1 MESLG
6 HADLLNPSSLRGSV
20 AVSASRERRTSGQQL
35 AFGAAETHLTCR
47 ADMGL
52 NGFCAVPVGS
62 PTAAEL
68 LAGLASQ
75 TDSAAITTPTK
86 QPKTGV
92 PLHNGGVVS
101 PSATVEGSHANALGH
116 TPNGYPTQMKGLA
129 GVTGGPMYPLTSRA
143 CLMENGDRTA
153 HEKCPLLMRRING
166 DLKARQAQQQK
177 RRGGENRDMGS
188 GTLNG
193 LITGSLGLGS
203 SVDQVSASGE
213 SDFKR
218 RRLADGIVAHKSSE
232 ASRVAQAVSPL
243 WDTVN
248 CGNGSNQ
255 MTINHVHCVTAQSPI
270 TPHTNQHNEHKVAS
284 SGPEEATA
292 PSQTSPIEAHCILT
306 PPSPAGA
313 GWSAD
318 HIARQYI
325 VPCMKYY
332 GICVKDNFLGPQ
344 LGGRVLEEVEVLN
357 RSGKF
362 RGGQLVSQ
370 KSIPSRNI
378 RGDQIAWVE
387 GREPGSETIGALMAY
402 IDEAVM
408 HSAANG
414 QLGDCVINGR
424 TKAMVACYPG
434 NGAGYVRHVDNPN
447 GDGRCITCIY
457 YLNKNWDVKKQGGL
471 LQIYPEGKNVVA
483 NIEPLFDRLLI
494 FWSDR
499 RNPHE
504 VKPAYA
510 TRYAIT
516 VWYFDAKERAEAKE
530 KYRLATGQ
538 KGVQVPV
545 TQNSRT

>member
-6 HADLLNPSSLRGSV
+6 HTDLLSPSSSRGPV
-20 AVSASRERRTSGQQL
+20 ERGTSGQQ
-35 AFGAAETHLTCR
+35 THR

-52 NGFCAVPVGS
+52 NGLRAAPVGS

-75 TDSAAITTPTK
+75 TDSPAITTPTK
-86 QPKTGV
+86 QSKTGV
-92 PLHNGGVVS
+92 PLYSGGVVS
-101 PSATVEGSHANALGH
+101 PSATVEGSHAGVLAH
-116 TPNGYPTQMKGLA
+116 TPNGYKAQLKAVEA
-129 GVTGGPMYPLTSRA
+129 GVTGDPVYPLTSRA
-143 CLMENGDRTA
+143 NLVENGDWTA
-153 HEKCPLLMRRING
+153 SEKCPLAMRRING
-166 DLKARQAQQQK
+166 DLKARQVQQQK
-177 RRGGENRDMGS
+177 RRGGENRDS
-188 GTLNG
+188 ETLYG
-193 LITGSLGLGS
+193 VTTGSLGLGN
-203 SVDQVSASGE
+203 SVDPVFALEE
-213 SDFKR
+213 SDSKR
-218 RRLADGIVAHKSSE
+218 RRLADGSAAHKSTE
-232 ASRVAQAVSPL
+232 ASRGTRAGAPV
-243 WDTVN
+243 TVT
-248 CGNGSNQ
+248 GSSSHSNQ
-255 MTINHVHCVTAQSPI
+255 MTQSNNHVHCVTPQSPF
-270 TPHTNQHNEHKVAS
+270 TPHTNQHGHKVPPLGPPAAS
-284 SGPEEATA
+284 SQNIPTEANSIPT
-292 PSQTSPIEAHCILT
+292 L
-306 PPSPAGA
+306 PPPAGTA
-313 GWSAD
+313 GWSAERM
-318 HIARQYI
+318 ALQYI

-344 LGGRVLEEVEVLN
+344 LGDRVLEEVEVLN
-357 RSGKF
+357 QSGKF

-370 KSIPSRNI
+370 KNIPSRSI

-387 GREPGSETIGALMAY
+387 GREPGCTHIGALMAH
-402 IDEAVM
+402 IDKAVM

-414 QLGDCVINGR
+414 QLGNCVINGR
-424 TKAMVACYPG
+424 TKGMVACYPG

-457 YLNKNWDVKKQGGL
+457 YLNKNWDVKTQGGM

-483 NIEPLFDRLLI
+483 SIEPLFDRLLI

-504 VKPAYA
+504 VKPAYS

-538 KGVQVPV
+538 KGIQVPV

>member
-20 AVSASRERRTSGQQL
+20 AVSAPQETEASSRQLVFRATESRRTCQ
-35 AFGAAETHLTCR
+35 
-47 ADMGL
+47 ADMGP
-52 NGFCAVPVGS
+52 NCFCAAPVGS

-75 TDSAAITTPTK
+75 TDSPAVTTPTK
-86 QPKTGV
+86 QPQTGM
-92 PLHNGGVVS
+92 PLYRGGVLS
-101 PSATVEGSHANALGH
+101 PSATMEGSHAHVLAH
-116 TPNGYPTQMKGLA
+116 TLDGYPTQMKMKA
-129 GVTGGPMYPLTSRA
+129 GTGGSVYPLTSRT
-143 CLMENGDRTA
+143 CPVENGDWSA
-153 HEKCPLLMRRING
+153 HEKCPLLTRMING
-166 DLKARQAQQQK
+166 DLRGRQTHQQK
-177 RRGGENRDMGS
+177 RRGGVNQDMGS
-188 GTLNG
+188 GTS
-193 LITGSLGLGS
+193 LIRGPLGLES
-203 SVDQVSASGE
+203 SVDQGCSSVE

-218 RRLADGIVAHKSSE
+218 RRLGDGIVAHKSLE
-232 ASRVAQAVSPL
+232 ASRGPRAVAL
-243 WDTVN
+243 LTDTVN
-248 CGNGSNQ
+248 CSNNSNQ
-255 MTINHVHCVTAQSPI
+255 MTINHVHCVTPQSLFSPNRQ
-270 TPHTNQHNEHKVAS
+270 HTEHKVAS
-284 SGPEEATA
+284 SDPPAA
-292 PSQTSPIEAHCILT
+292 PGQTSPAEAHCILT

-318 HIARQYI
+318 HIAQQCI
-325 VPCMKYY
+325 IPCMKYY

-344 LGGRVLEEVEVLN
+344 LGGRMLEEVEFLN

-370 KSIPSRNI
+370 NSVPSGNI

-387 GREPGSETIGALMAY
+387 GREPGCESIGALMAY
-402 IDEAVM
+402 IDEVVM
-408 HSAANG
+408 YSAANG

-457 YLNKNWDVKKQGGL
+457 YLNKNWDVKTQGGL

-510 TRYAIT
+510 TRYAVT

-545 TQNSRT
+545 AQNGRT